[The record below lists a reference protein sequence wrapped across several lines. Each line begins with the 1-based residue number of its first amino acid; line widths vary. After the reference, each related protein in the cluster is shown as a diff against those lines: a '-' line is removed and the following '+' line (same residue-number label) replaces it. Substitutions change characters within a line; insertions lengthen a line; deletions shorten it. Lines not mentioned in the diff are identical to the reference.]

1 MLVVKRLYLPS
12 FLPFIADVAFMDEE
26 CRFDS
31 RIMNHEQSESI
42 CCILHQAEFVNI
54 LAAFRS
60 RPGSRPIQTK
70 CSYIPGIPHDHCNL
84 LIRSN
89 AAQEEAEK
97 EEDHGS
103 KEAREAKEG
112 SERRLGSIP
121 DGCGKL

>member
-1 MLVVKRLYLPS
+1 
-12 FLPFIADVAFMDEE
+12 MDEE

-60 RPGSRPIQTK
+60 RPGSRPIQTRSRPK
-70 CSYIPGIPHDHCNL
+70 VATSQAYPTITATCSF
-84 LIRSN
+84 
-89 AAQEEAEK
+89 AAMPPKKEAEK

-112 SERRLGSIP
+112 SEKTP
-121 DGCGKL
+121 W